1 MAGEVSAIGAEDV
14 TALGIGVIVVLVV
27 VGVLLSLLIA
37 KLVAR
42 VIITLVVVV
51 LAIVVWQQRGH
62 VEDEVKSRACNA
74 DTTFFGVHLDPPD
87 DVEQACARRR

>member
-1 MAGEVSAIGAEDV
+1 MQTV
-14 TALGIGVIVVLVV
+14 TALGAENVTALGVGVILVIVVI
-27 VGVLLSLLIA
+27 GVLLGVLIA
-37 KLVAR
+37 KLIVR
-42 VIITLVVVV
+42 LIITLVVVV

-87 DVEQACARRR
+87 DVKQACARRR